1 MVGDHTQR
9 WSNSSGSKVGSD
21 QFEFSDIGA
30 DASDDINGYC
40 ASQAANFDKQCHQFQ
55 RSTGSGNPRYGDYT
69 DGINSDG
76 TQCNAWETDVE
87 KSYCLGQDCMFDY
100 CLLRRDQYMTDC
112 LALAATWVQAI
123 DGLQCK
129 NGKTDSNNKCWR
141 LQRNSDAV
149 EIEAP
154 DGSSAKHFAFWRARN
169 DLLPIPNYA
178 NDVYNFDNMEA
189 E

>member
-9 WSNSSGSKVGSD
+9 WSDDSGSKVGSD

-30 DASDDINGYC
+30 DASEDINGYC
-40 ASQAANFDKQCHQFQ
+40 ASQADDFDKQCHQFS

-69 DGINSDG
+69 DGG
-76 TQCNAWETDVE
+76 KREGAQCNDWQTDVE

-100 CLLRRDQYMTDC
+100 CLLRRDQYVEDC
-112 LALAATWVQAI
+112 LALAAAWVQAI
-123 DGLQCK
+123 DGKQCK
-129 NGKTDSNNKCWR
+129 KGKTDSNGKCWR
-141 LQRNSDAV
+141 LQRKGDAV
-149 EIEAP
+149 PVTAP
-154 DGSSAKHFAFWRARN
+154 DGSSADHWSFERARN
-169 DLLPIPNYA
+169 DLLPRPNYN